1 MIHCFVLFS
10 FVLSRLVQLCLSVF
24 VCLFCFVLIIDV
36 YFYAGILDMA
46 DSYLHRPV
54 TGVSLTKVHLDQSFP
69 HWWHLPICFKRMGS
83 FSMGSKDGTETGDSR
98 SVGMNF

>member
-46 DSYLHRPV
+46 DFFTGHISTGRGLVYL
-54 TGVSLTKVHLDQSFP
+54 
-69 HWWHLPICFKRMGS
+69 
-83 FSMGSKDGTETGDSR
+83 
-98 SVGMNF
+98 

>member
-36 YFYAGILDMA
+36 CFYVGILDMA
-46 DSYLHRPV
+46 DSSTGHISTGRGLVYL
-54 TGVSLTKVHLDQSFP
+54 
-69 HWWHLPICFKRMGS
+69 
-83 FSMGSKDGTETGDSR
+83 
-98 SVGMNF
+98 